1 MCWGAGMDCV
11 SPNPTDLVHDSAPL
25 SHCHLQVQGV
35 TVSYLWHLWY
45 HEGLVRQVALWAP
58 QVGCLTMVRR
68 QKAPHQASAELF
80 SGKRGKRLPQS
91 PETAPSQQVFSLWLE
106 NRMTTQP

>member
-1 MCWGAGMDCV
+1 MDCV

-45 HEGLVRQVALWAP
+45 HEGLVRQVALQAP
-58 QVGCLTMVRR
+58 
-68 QKAPHQASAELF
+68 
-80 SGKRGKRLPQS
+80 RLG
-91 PETAPSQQVFSLWLE
+91 V
-106 NRMTTQP
+106 